1 MGNKTVDLMKAG
13 KTVLFA
19 FEEAIGI
26 DPRVLVIIILNIS
39 YGGIPVFLHL
49 ILHSL
54 NNKIENCSVMLCWLV
69 ISLPGKYWLNTGL
82 CFS

>member
-26 DPRVLVIIILNIS
+26 EC
-39 YGGIPVFLHL
+39 YA
-49 ILHSL
+49 
-54 NNKIENCSVMLCWLV
+54 SVV
-69 ISLPGKYWLNTGL
+69 V
-82 CFS
+82 